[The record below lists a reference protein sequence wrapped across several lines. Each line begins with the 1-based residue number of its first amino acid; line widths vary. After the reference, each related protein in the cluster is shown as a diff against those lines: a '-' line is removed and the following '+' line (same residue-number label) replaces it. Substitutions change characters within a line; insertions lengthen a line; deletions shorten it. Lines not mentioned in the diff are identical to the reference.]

1 MHNAAVCLGSTFADI
16 AFRLQ
21 YSDPQLSLRQFPGDG
36 ASTDSG
42 ADDDYIIILNNLALP
57 FLYLHLYSNVHLYL
71 LNIRFLF
78 LNVHFLIIE
87 NVSLIFILPYPTG
100 KHD

>member
-1 MHNAAVCLGSTFADI
+1 MHNAAVCLGSAFADI

-42 ADDDYIIILNNLALP
+42 ADDDYIIILHNLALP
-57 FLYLHLYSNVHLYL
+57 FLYVH
-71 LNIRFLF
+71 
-78 LNVHFLIIE
+78 
-87 NVSLIFILPYPTG
+87 
-100 KHD
+100 